1 MDNEFNLDLNGSQ
14 VYYIFMNEKILA
26 LLCTIVKTGRL
37 VESKQDRLLNTVEL
51 SVTKMLALQ
60 HLLWTDGPLSL
71 GDLAERLQFVKSNV
85 TQLVDNLEAAWLVQ
99 RVPHVSDRRC
109 KVLALT
115 DEGQKQAAVAL
126 EAVQPL
132 VNQIAALYTPEEQET
147 LAQLLQRLNEVLYA

>member
-1 MDNEFNLDLNGSQ
+1 
-14 VYYIFMNEKILA
+14 MNQKVLA
-26 LLCTIVKTGRL
+26 LLCSIVKTGRF
-37 VESKQDRLLNTVEL
+37 VESKQDRLLDTVEL

-60 HLLWTDGPLSL
+60 HLLRADEPLSL

-85 TQLVDNLEAAWLVQ
+85 TQLVDNLEAAGLVQ

-109 KVLALT
+109 KVLVLT
-115 DEGQKQAAVAL
+115 DEGRQQAAAAL

-147 LAQLLQRLNEVLYA
+147 LAQLLQRLNEALYA

>member
-1 MDNEFNLDLNGSQ
+1 
-14 VYYIFMNEKILA
+14 MNEKTLA
-26 LLCTIVKTGRL
+26 LLCTIVRMGRL
-37 VESKQDRLLNTVEL
+37 VESKQDRLLDTVEL

-60 HLLWTDGPLSL
+60 HLQRTDEPLSL

-85 TQLVDNLEAAWLVQ
+85 TQLVDNLEAARLVQ

-115 DEGQKQAAVAL
+115 DEGRQQAAAAL

-132 VNQIAALYTPEEQET
+132 VNQIAALYTPQEQET
-147 LAQLLQRLNEVLYA
+147 LAQLLQRLNEALYA

>member
-1 MDNEFNLDLNGSQ
+1 
-14 VYYIFMNEKILA
+14 MNEKTLA
-26 LLCTIVKTGRL
+26 LMCTIVKTGRF
-37 VESKQDRLLNTVEL
+37 VESKQDRLLDTVEL

-60 HLLWTDGPLSL
+60 HLQRADEPLSL

-85 TQLVDNLEAAWLVQ
+85 TQLVDNLEAARLVQ

-115 DEGQKQAAVAL
+115 DEGRQQAAAAL